1 VERIVL
7 PPRTDYVDVGKATG
21 LDPKKGITVAGQRRD
36 FTGLRYDYITS
47 TWSRSDSILVTNVAT
62 REGQRIV
69 APALLVTLAQVTNR
83 LVPFEGVLNFRD
95 LGGYE
100 SEDGRRT
107 RWGRLFRSDAMH
119 DLTEDDLVVFRGLG
133 IAAVVDLRSVSE
145 VERTGR
151 GLLALEAQKF
161 VNVPVL
167 SNYEIHEPR
176 EIAFDEDY
184 LSRRYLQYLDV
195 GAPAFVRVIEEMT
208 IADNY
213 PLVFNCFLGK
223 DRTGVLAALVLSC
236 LGVERLTVVEDY
248 ALTDARVAF
257 IVEKLRRDPVQSDT
271 IDQTDPV
278 LLAAREATMT
288 SFLAEV
294 DERFGGP
301 VAWAR
306 RAGVSSDSIER
317 LHDLLLDEG

>member
-1 VERIVL
+1 MTSCYS
-7 PPRTDYVDVGKATG
+7 RTPQCASAVTSN
-21 LDPKKGITVAGQRRD
+21 L
-36 FTGLRYDYITS
+36 FT
-47 TWSRSDSILVTNVAT
+47 
-62 REGQRIV
+62 
-69 APALLVTLAQVTNR
+69 TLADVTER

-119 DLTEDDLVVFRGLG
+119 DLTEDDLVMFRGLG
-133 IAAVVDLRSVSE
+133 IAAVVDLRSTSE

-151 GLLALEAQKF
+151 GLLALEAHKF

-167 SNYEIHEPR
+167 SNYEINEPR
-176 EIAFDEDY
+176 EITFDEDY

-208 IADNY
+208 VPDNY

-236 LGVERLTVVEDY
+236 VGVERSTIVEDY
-248 ALTDARVAF
+248 ALTHARVAF
-257 IVEKLRRDPVQSDT
+257 IVKKLRGDPAQSDT

-278 LLAAREATMT
+278 LLGAREATMT
-288 SFLAEV
+288 TFLAEV

-306 RAGVSSDSIER
+306 GAGISSESIER
-317 LHDLLLDEG
+317 LRDLLLDEG